1 MIKTIVLDY
10 PWYTLLLCFVA
21 AGVLT
26 AVAYYKNRRLAEF
39 PPYKVYLLAGLRF
52 VALFLTGILLLNI
65 FVKTQTNRTEKP
77 VLPVVVDN
85 SGSMVMRGEGSV
97 DSLRGFSQQLQNCV
111 RSLSNSYNVKLY
123 TFGSQ
128 LVNDSVLTFAD
139 GTTDFSE
146 MLNSLKNGLY
156 NINAK
161 SLVICTDGIC
171 NKGQNPV
178 YAAQQS
184 GFKIYTVALGD
195 TTQYCDLGIAKTVY
209 NETSFLG
216 NEFSI
221 EITASAKMLK
231 GQKSICE
238 ITHKGKT
245 VFSEPINI
253 ASDGYIQNITATLKA
268 SEKGLQKYTVSLR
281 TLNNEITTENNTR
294 EIVIDII
301 DDKYKILIL
310 SEYPHPDVA
319 ALRSALS
326 FNLSYDLT
334 VSTVEEFG
342 DKAVTGFNLVVLVQ
356 LPGANRQF
364 VNRLNEIKQKSVP
377 TLFVLGSKT
386 DINEFNNLN
395 RCIEIEPSGNSF
407 EDAIASAN
415 INFPLFAME
424 QRTTD
429 FLGKTPPLNCRFGA
443 YNLKAGAKV
452 LAYQKIKNVQTTK
465 PLVAVTDPS
474 VAKSAVIAGEGLW
487 RWRIDCYK
495 RYRTHEMFDQFI
507 GRIVQFLV
515 KRNNQDQLSV
525 SSQRIYSLG
534 EPVCFTAKVTD
545 KEMQPVS
552 NAVVTFE
559 ISDENGNGAT
569 YTASPAS
576 SGYFLRIDTLGQG
589 TYNFTARAAFNGT
602 KISKNGS
609 FSVVSNSSETED
621 LRANHSMLAKMSSTT
636 GGKMFYG
643 SELQQLSDAL
653 SSTTDARP
661 TVFTETT
668 SAGLVELRWLFFLI
682 LALLTAEWFLRK
694 FWGTV

>member
-156 NINAK
+156 NTNAK
-161 SLVICTDGIC
+161 SLVICSDGIC

-231 GQKSICE
+231 GQKSVCE

-253 ASDGYIQNITATLKA
+253 ASDGYIQTSPPRSKPPKRACK
-268 SEKGLQKYTVSLR
+268 
-281 TLNNEITTENNTR
+281 NTPFR
-294 EIVIDII
+294 CV
-301 DDKYKILIL
+301 
-310 SEYPHPDVA
+310 
-319 ALRSALS
+319 RS
-326 FNLSYDLT
+326 
-334 VSTVEEFG
+334 
-342 DKAVTGFNLVVLVQ
+342 
-356 LPGANRQF
+356 
-364 VNRLNEIKQKSVP
+364 
-377 TLFVLGSKT
+377 
-386 DINEFNNLN
+386 
-395 RCIEIEPSGNSF
+395 
-407 EDAIASAN
+407 
-415 INFPLFAME
+415 
-424 QRTTD
+424 
-429 FLGKTPPLNCRFGA
+429 
-443 YNLKAGAKV
+443 
-452 LAYQKIKNVQTTK
+452 TTK
-465 PLVAVTDPS
+465 SPPKTIPARL
-474 VAKSAVIAGEGLW
+474 
-487 RWRIDCYK
+487 
-495 RYRTHEMFDQFI
+495 
-507 GRIVQFLV
+507 
-515 KRNNQDQLSV
+515 LS
-525 SSQRIYSLG
+525 
-534 EPVCFTAKVTD
+534 T
-545 KEMQPVS
+545 
-552 NAVVTFE
+552 
-559 ISDENGNGAT
+559 
-569 YTASPAS
+569 
-576 SGYFLRIDTLGQG
+576 
-589 TYNFTARAAFNGT
+589 
-602 KISKNGS
+602 
-609 FSVVSNSSETED
+609 
-621 LRANHSMLAKMSSTT
+621 SSTT
-636 GGKMFYG
+636 SIKY
-643 SELQQLSDAL
+643 
-653 SSTTDARP
+653 
-661 TVFTETT
+661 
-668 SAGLVELRWLFFLI
+668 
-682 LALLTAEWFLRK
+682 
-694 FWGTV
+694 

>member
-1 MIKTIVLDY
+1 MKSIVLDY

-21 AGVLT
+21 AAAIT
-26 AVAYYKNRRLAEF
+26 AVSYYKNKRLAEF
-39 PPYKVYLLAGLRF
+39 QSYKIYILAGLRF
-52 VALFLTGILLLNI
+52 TALFITGILLLNI
-65 FVKTQTNRTEKP
+65 FIKTQTNRTEKP
-77 VLPVVVDN
+77 VLPVVIDN
-85 SGSMVMRGEGSV
+85 SGSMIMRGEGSG
-97 DSLRGFSQQLQNCV
+97 DSLKAFYSTLMQAVDNLKDN
-111 RSLSNSYNVKLY
+111 YNVKLY
-123 TFGSQ
+123 TFGSN
-128 LVNDSVLTFAD
+128 LSSDTSLNFAEKA
-139 GTTDFSE
+139 TDYSQ
-146 MLNSLKNGLY
+146 MLDALKNGLY
-156 NINAK
+156 NTNAN
-161 SLVICTDGIC
+161 SLILCSDGIC

-184 GFKIYTVALGD
+184 GFKIFTVAMGD
-195 TTQYCDLGIAKTVY
+195 TTQYCDLSISKTVY

-221 EITASAKMLK
+221 EVSASAKMLK

-281 TLNNEITTENNTR
+281 PLNNEITTENNTR

-356 LPGANRQF
+356 LPSANAQF
-364 VNRLNEIKQKSVP
+364 VNRLTEMQRKGIP
-377 TLFVLGSKT
+377 TLFVAGAKT
-386 DINEFNNLN
+386 DIAAFNKLN

-407 EDAIASAN
+407 EDAMPSAN
-415 INFPLFAME
+415 INFPLFALE

-429 FLGKTPPLNCRFGA
+429 FLTRTPPLNCRFGT
-443 YNLKAGAKV
+443 YNVLPAAKV

-465 PLVAVTDPS
+465 PLIAICDPS

-515 KRNNQDQLSV
+515 SRNTQEQFSLT
-525 SSQRIYSLG
+525 SQRIYNLG
-534 EPVCFTAKVTD
+534 DPVCFSAKVAD
-545 KEMQPVS
+545 KQMQPITDAEVTITIS
-552 NAVVTFE
+552 NDNNFRQ
-559 ISDENGNGAT
+559 T
-569 YTASPAS
+569 YTLQPAA
-576 SGYFLRIDTLGQG
+576 SGYFLRIDTLKTG
-589 TYNFTARAAFNGT
+589 TYNFESTAKFRGGKLT
-602 KISKNGS
+602 KSGG
-609 FSVVSNSSETED
+609 FSIIENFAETED
-621 LRANHSMLAKMSSTT
+621 LRANHTVLQKMSTTT
-636 GGKMFYG
+636 GGKMYYPADITTM
-643 SELQQLSDAL
+643 SHDLITLRDAK
-653 SSTTDARP
+653 P
-661 TVFTETT
+661 VIFTETT
-668 SAGLVELRWLFFLI
+668 TAGLIELRWLFYLI
-682 LALLTAEWFLRK
+682 LILLTAEWVMRK
-694 FWGTV
+694 WWGTV